1 MREECRECGRL
12 ITAQG
17 IAQEKGYCRGCYR
30 RQVDRP
36 RWNLPAARRGSERV
50 LTPNDRYEMEKR
62 QFEGMEQLLWSKD
75 FLAEWEEYLEARMRG
90 EI

>member
-30 RQVDRP
+30 QQLHNRP
-36 RWNLPAARRGSERV
+36 RWNLPPARRGSERL
-50 LTPNDRYEMEKR
+50 LTWSQRREAEQRGFNPEAWSPEFRKEMEDYWR
-62 QFEGMEQLLWSKD
+62 
-75 FLAEWEEYLEARMRG
+75 ARMKG
-90 EI
+90 EV